1 MYHDNKCWYKV
12 DLYHNNKF
20 VGIRLICIMIISVM
34 VKVDLYHNNKCIG
47 IRLICIM
54 IISVLV

>member
-1 MYHDNKCWYKV
+1 MCWYKV
-12 DLYHNNKF
+12 DLYHNNKC
-20 VGIRLICIMIISVM
+20 VGIRLICIMIISVT
-34 VKVDLYHNNKCIG
+34 VKVDLYHNNKCVG